1 LLSVSSLTKSYGL
14 AGLRCGWVIGA
25 PPAIAR
31 IRRVRD
37 VIDNIGAAP
46 ADRLSTLAFAQIDAL
61 GARAAGLL
69 SANLDVTRAFFAE
82 QPRLEI
88 AVALAATVTFPRL
101 RGVADTQ
108 PLVTR
113 LFETTGVAVAPG
125 HFFGAPDHFRIS
137 LAGRTAD
144 LREGLACLGRVL
156 EQV

>member
-1 LLSVSSLTKSYGL
+1 
-14 AGLRCGWVIGA
+14 
-25 PPAIAR
+25 
-31 IRRVRD
+31 
-37 VIDNIGAAP
+37 
-46 ADRLSTLAFAQIDAL
+46 
-61 GARAAGLL
+61 
-69 SANLDVTRAFFAE
+69 
-82 QPRLEI
+82 
-88 AVALAATVTFPRL
+88 
-101 RGVADTQ
+101 VADTQ